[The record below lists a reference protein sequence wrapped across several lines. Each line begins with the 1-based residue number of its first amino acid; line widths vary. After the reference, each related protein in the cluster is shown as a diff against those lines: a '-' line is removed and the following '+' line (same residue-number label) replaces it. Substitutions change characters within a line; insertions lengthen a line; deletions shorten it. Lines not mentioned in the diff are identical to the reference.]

1 MTIKLAILNPP
12 TLPAK
17 TFQTPL
23 KLATC
28 FSPPRGNHYP
38 EFSVLT
44 QTFYGIWKARNM
56 PHQNKNCISHWLLQR
71 GMVIWLSS
79 SQWGKVEVMW
89 AVSTGCTL
97 EDGLSFSFLLP
108 ILAVGPQMGQWE
120 LEQSNWSTRWMPSRC
135 QGCRAMRGAGPWRP
149 QSHHSSLN
157 CLHLHNREIFFYFV

>member
-79 SQWGKVEVMW
+79 SQRGESGSDVGSFHGVYLGRWLVLFLSSPHSCCWTADGTVRAR
-89 AVSTGCTL
+89 AVKLKHKMDAIQVSG
-97 EDGLSFSFLLP
+97 
-108 ILAVGPQMGQWE
+108 M
-120 LEQSNWSTRWMPSRC
+120 QSNERSWSLKTTEP
-135 QGCRAMRGAGPWRP
+135 P
-149 QSHHSSLN
+149 QQPELPT
-157 CLHLHNREIFFYFV
+157 FT